1 MPNADDIEEK
11 KVILLEII
19 NDVYFNKLLIFH

>member
-11 KVILLEII
+11 KIILFGII
-19 NDVYFNKLLIFH
+19 NDLYFNKLLIFH

>member
-11 KVILLEII
+11 KVILLGII